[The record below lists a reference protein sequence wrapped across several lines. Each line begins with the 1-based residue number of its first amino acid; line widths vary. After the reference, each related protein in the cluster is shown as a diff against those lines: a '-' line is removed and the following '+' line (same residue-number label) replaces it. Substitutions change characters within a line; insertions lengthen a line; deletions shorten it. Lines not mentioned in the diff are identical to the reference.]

1 MTRPALFAT
10 LVLACAVAAHGQGT
24 GLSAEYFN
32 DSISGGHLQ
41 GPPLLSNIA
50 PAINFDFLNAPLS
63 GLTQTTQFSAKW
75 TGSVQPLY
83 SEKYTFTTYSD
94 DGVRLYVNGALI
106 IDNWTYH
113 AASWNSNVVDLQAG
127 QRYNI
132 EIDYFQGGGAAILQ
146 LWWQSASQAKQIIPQ
161 SQLYTT
167 SARLTGSSYYVSP
180 SGSDANSGLSAS
192 QPWQTIARVNEQLFS
207 PGDRILF
214 QCGGR
219 YAGSLQP
226 AGSGVDGQP
235 ITISSY
241 GAGPKPIIDG
251 TGQDSAVKLFNQEY
265 WEVDSLDVTGSQHY
279 GIFVSGDAPYTTLHH
294 FRLTNLNVHD
304 ANGPARW
311 DSGLV
316 MIVPIGDHLTF
327 DDILV
332 DGVTAHNT
340 NLWYG
345 IHVGFNL
352 NNSYPTNP
360 PMSTNITIRNSQV
373 HDVYGDGFTVAQSHN
388 VLIEK
393 NVAYQTGLA
402 PAGISYTPNAIWT
415 WQCDQTLVQYNEGYA
430 THSYGSYDG
439 GVFDIDWGSTNT
451 TVQYNYAHDAD
462 GYCVAV
468 MGAHNVT
475 TTNSIVRF
483 NICANNG
490 RKPGTAAAEGDV
502 YITTFAGGSL
512 NGVQIYNNTAYWNPA
527 SDGGWINE
535 RNISLT
541 GSLPRFIQNNILY
554 SATPTLINVD
564 GSIPLNHNLY
574 WNLAASSIWKYGSFT
589 PTAFASFQQLTGQEA
604 QGLYADPKLNA
615 PTYSATGMPVS
626 AFTLTQDSPAIGAGA
641 AWSGMGSVDFFGNA
655 LPAGETPDIGANYYN
670 NANSQVP
677 ADVWVSV
684 ISKNSGKCLDIP
696 GLSTAAGAGTQ
707 QWTCWGGANQQFL
720 LSAVQGGYKITAKN
734 SSLQMDVAGGP
745 SAIANGVRV
754 IQWPYWGGSNEIWQ
768 VTPTADGYF
777 SIVALNSGKC
787 LDVAG
792 MSTTDGAIV
801 QQWSCSGGDNQ
812 KWQLTPAQ

>member
-1 MTRPALFAT
+1 MTRRAFIPAL
-10 LVLACAVAAHGQGT
+10 LLACAVAAHSQGN
-24 GLSAEYFN
+24 GLSAQYFN
-32 DSISGGHLQ
+32 DSFSGGHLQ
-41 GPPLLSNIA
+41 GTPVLSNIA
-50 PAINFDFLNAPLS
+50 PSINFDFVNAPVS
-63 GLTQTTQFSAKW
+63 GLRQTTQFSAKW
-75 TGSVQPLY
+75 TGSIQPLY
-83 SEKYTFTTYSD
+83 SEKYTFMTYSD
-94 DGVRLYVNGALI
+94 DGVRVYLNGNVI

-113 AASWNSNVVDLQAG
+113 AASWNLNSINLEAG
-127 QRYNI
+127 QLYNI

-146 LWWQSASQAKQIIPQ
+146 LWWQSPSQAKQIIPQ
-161 SQLYTT
+161 SQLYTAST
-167 SARLTGSSYYVSP
+167 PVIGSSYYVSP
-180 SGSDANSGLSAS
+180 SGNDANSGLSTS
-192 QPWQTIARVNEQLFS
+192 QAWQTIARVNQQLFS
-207 PGDRILF
+207 PGDRILL

-226 AGSGVDGQP
+226 EGSGVDGNP
-235 ITISSY
+235 ITISTY
-241 GAGPKPIIDG
+241 GTGAKPIIDG

-265 WEVDSLDVTGSQHY
+265 WQIDSLDITGSQHY
-279 GIFVSGDAPYTTLHH
+279 GIFVSGDASYTTLHY

-304 ANGPARW
+304 ANGPGRW

-316 MIVPIGDHLTF
+316 MIAPIGDHLTF
-327 DDILV
+327 DDVVV

-352 NNSYPTNP
+352 NYSYPTNP
-360 PMSTNITIRNSQV
+360 PRSTNIIIRNSQV
-373 HDVYGDGFTVAQSHN
+373 HDVYGDGITAAQSQN

-402 PAGISYTPNAIWT
+402 PAGISYTPNAIWS
-415 WQCDQTLVQYNEGYA
+415 WQCDQTVVQYNEGYS
-430 THSYGSYDG
+430 THSYSSYDG
-439 GVFDIDWGSTNT
+439 GVFDIDWGSSNT
-451 TVQYNYAHDAD
+451 TVQYNYAHNAD

-490 RKPGTAAAEGDV
+490 RKAATAALQGDV

-527 SDGGWINE
+527 GDAGWINE
-535 RNISLT
+535 RNVSLT

-574 WNLAASSIWKYGSFT
+574 WNTAGSSIWRYASIA

-604 QGLYADPKLNA
+604 QGLYTDPKLNT
-615 PTYSATGMPVS
+615 PTYSAVGMPVS
-626 AFTLTQDSPAIGAGA
+626 AFTLAQNSPAIGSGA
-641 AWSGMGSVDFFGNA
+641 AWSGMGSVDFFGNT
-655 LPAGETPDIGANYYN
+655 LPVAGTADMGANFYIPG
-670 NANSQVP
+670 NSQPP

-684 ISKNSGKCLDIP
+684 ISKDSGKCLDIP
-696 GLSTAAGAGTQ
+696 GLSTAAGTGTE

-720 LSAVQGGYKITAKN
+720 LTAVQGGYKITARN
-734 SSLQMDVAGGP
+734 SGLQLDIAGGP
-745 SAIANGVRV
+745 TATANGVRV
-754 IQWPYWGGSNEIWQ
+754 IQWPYWGGMNEIWQ

-777 SIVALNSGKC
+777 SIAALSSGKC
-787 LDVAG
+787 LNVSG
-792 MSTTDGAIV
+792 MSLADGAIV
-801 QQWSCSGGDNQ
+801 QQWSCSGADNQ